1 VGRQRAPGF
10 RESVRCRQKE
20 CPACGLA
27 ASHKP
32 GRLAYGRDGQSL
44 AQQRSWILGSLIRS
58 GPGQCELRRGL
69 ARAWRAIGV
78 AMAVTGVL
86 LPAVNAGTK
95 AAAAADT
102 GFRSV
107 TYQGYSF
114 QVPGSWR
121 VINLAH
127 HWRTCVRFDRHTVYL
142 GTPSHNQAC
151 PSRIFG
157 TTEAMLIEP
166 ASRNA
171 ARISVWNPV
180 ARQVTVVTHR
190 IRIAATFDTNRKQ
203 IDRIL
208 ASAGL
213 SHPVK
218 DAPKVQ
224 PAPWLP
230 LGVTNYQGPGFDT
243 CAAPS
248 KAVMHTWSVRSPYAA
263 IGIYLGG
270 SDAACSQP
278 NLTSAWLSDE
288 AAQGWHF
295 IPLYVGPQAAFGE
308 LSRNSSAIQGVAA
321 ATDAAGRA
329 QQLGFAPTSPI
340 YYDME
345 GYPPGQSTRVL
356 RFLSAWTTTLHALKY
371 SSGVYSS
378 SSSGIADLA
387 RQYGRGVYAMP
398 DVIYDA
404 LWNGQANTFDPVFSP
419 GQWAFRH
426 RLHQYAGN
434 VTQTFGGVTINI
446 DQDFMNVRLAVPLR
460 TYRAVVPGLLVRNA
474 PHASAAIADVLGAVG
489 SRVAVNCYTL
499 GSSVSGDSVWYH
511 LVAPHAG
518 YAAGFYLNT
527 GHDPA
532 HGIPQC

>member
-1 VGRQRAPGF
+1 M
-10 RESVRCRQKE
+10 
-20 CPACGLA
+20 
-27 ASHKP
+27 
-32 GRLAYGRDGQSL
+32 
-44 AQQRSWILGSLIRS
+44 RS
-58 GPGQCELRRGL
+58 GPGQCELKRGL

-78 AMAVTGVL
+78 AIAITGVL

-95 AAAAADT
+95 AAAAADP

-107 TYQGYSF
+107 TYHGYSF
-114 QVPGSWR
+114 QIPGSWQ
-121 VINLAH
+121 VINLTH
-127 HWRTCVRFDRHTVYL
+127 RRRTCVRFDRHSVYL
-142 GTPSHNQAC
+142 GTPSRNQSC
-151 PSRIFG
+151 PSQAFG

-166 ASRNA
+166 ASRHA

-180 ARQVTVVTHR
+180 ARQVTVITHR
-190 IRIAATFDTNRKQ
+190 IRITATFDTNRKQ

-213 SHPVK
+213 PRPVK
-218 DAPKVQ
+218 DAPTVQ
-224 PAPWLP
+224 QAPWLP
-230 LGVTNYQGPGFDT
+230 LGVTNYHGRGFDT
-243 CAAPS
+243 CTAPS
-248 KAVMHTWSVRSPYAA
+248 KAVMHTWSVGSPYAA

-270 SDAACSQP
+270 SDAACAQP
-278 NLTSAWLSDE
+278 NLTSAWLRHT

-308 LSRNSSAIQGVAA
+308 LSMKSSASQGIAA

-345 GYPPGQSTRVL
+345 GYLPGQSTRVL
-356 RFLSAWTTTLHALKY
+356 RFLSAWTTTLHALGY

-378 SSSGIADLA
+378 SSSGIADLT
-387 RQYGRGVYAMP
+387 RQYGRGVYAIP

-404 LWNGQANTFDPVFSP
+404 LWNGQANTFDAVFSP
-419 GQWAFRH
+419 GQWAYHH

-434 VTQTFGGVTINI
+434 VTKTYGGVTINI
-446 DQDFMNVRLAVPLR
+446 DQDFMNVRLAVALR
-460 TYRAVVPGLLVRNA
+460 TYQTGVAGLLVRSA
-474 PHASAAIADVLGAVG
+474 PGTSAAIVDVLGAAG
-489 SRVAVNCYTL
+489 SRVAVNCYSL

-511 LVAPHAG
+511 LVAPQTG

-527 GHDPA
+527 GGDPA